1 MKPILFKTEMVKAI
15 LDGRKTVT
23 RRVVKPTPSK
33 HARLELLGDRRHA
46 MDVSIEI
53 PGPND
58 HRIYTPP
65 YLPGDTLYVRE
76 TWQVWRAHRYEANAD
91 IQFKAGGDGVRVCFA
106 NGGTDSIDRGD
117 YDSFVE
123 KWYPNGKWNPSIHMP
138 KEAARI
144 FLRVERVRAEHLQ
157 KAFFEPIC
165 PILEVQA
172 EGIDIG
178 DHCRRCIDN
187 YGEPCCVDTID
198 EDGSNLYDGECGML
212 DDPRDDFARLWDSTI
227 KPAELKRYG
236 WTANPWVWVI
246 EFERCEKPEDE
257 VLKEGE
263 IRPC

>member
-1 MKPILFKTEMVKAI
+1 
-15 LDGRKTVT
+15 
-23 RRVVKPTPSK
+23 
-33 HARLELLGDRRHA
+33 
-46 MDVSIEI
+46 
-53 PGPND
+53 
-58 HRIYTPP
+58 
-65 YLPGDTLYVRE
+65 
-76 TWQVWRAHRYEANAD
+76 
-91 IQFKAGGDGVRVCFA
+91 
-106 NGGTDSIDRGD
+106 
-117 YDSFVE
+117 
-123 KWYPNGKWNPSIHMP
+123 MP

-257 VLKEGE
+257 LLKEGE